1 MLQCLRVTL
10 LASVNG
16 YAPQIAVEFGRKAL
30 DTVERPT
37 AVELEEHVR
46 NQKPAAATN
55 AEAA

>member
-1 MLQCLRVTL
+1 MTL

-30 DTVERPT
+30 DSIERPT